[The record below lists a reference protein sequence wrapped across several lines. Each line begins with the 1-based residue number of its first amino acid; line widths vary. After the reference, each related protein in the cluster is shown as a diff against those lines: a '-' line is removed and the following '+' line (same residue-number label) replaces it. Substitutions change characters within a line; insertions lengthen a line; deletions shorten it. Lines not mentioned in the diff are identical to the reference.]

1 MKRAVVLVVAL
12 LFSALACTVSSGSTF
27 AGSSEDQ
34 TENTWE
40 IMASMPK
47 AGNYKAAVVNGKIYI
62 LGTNFGPYEYDPA
75 TDMWTAKNPKPT
87 SGYFAV
93 AAFQNKIYAFGKTT
107 EIYDP
112 ETDMWETNKTVM
124 PTFRREMEANVV
136 NGKIFVIGGDL
147 ADVIF
152 PIVISSVT
160 EVYDPATDSWVTP
173 ASIPYGVRLYAS
185 AVVDGKIYVIGGE
198 YDYGGSTFNQIYDA
212 ENDTWSQGAP
222 VPVNTWGAA
231 AGATTGVKAAKRIY
245 VVGGEG
251 GFGEP
256 LSLNLVYDP
265 QMGTWINGS
274 SLPTARICPTVA
286 VVDDSIYVI
295 GGGMTAAV
303 ERYTPFLFPVV
314 SVSSPEEKTYNA
326 EEVSLNFVVN
336 EQVSWVGYSLDGQD
350 NVTVVGNMTLTGL
363 QDGAHS
369 LMVYAEDVMGDIG
382 ASSMVYFSV
391 SIDGIPEFSS
401 FSTLLFFMI
410 ATLLISVVYFKKC
423 NR

>member
-1 MKRAVVLVVAL
+1 
-12 LFSALACTVSSGSTF
+12 
-27 AGSSEDQ
+27 
-34 TENTWE
+34 
-40 IMASMPK
+40 
-47 AGNYKAAVVNGKIYI
+47 
-62 LGTNFGPYEYDPA
+62 
-75 TDMWTAKNPKPT
+75 
-87 SGYFAV
+87 
-93 AAFQNKIYAFGKTT
+93 
-107 EIYDP
+107 
-112 ETDMWETNKTVM
+112 
-124 PTFRREMEANVV
+124 
-136 NGKIFVIGGDL
+136 
-147 ADVIF
+147 
-152 PIVISSVT
+152 
-160 EVYDPATDSWVTP
+160 
-173 ASIPYGVRLYAS
+173 
-185 AVVDGKIYVIGGE
+185 
-198 YDYGGSTFNQIYDA
+198 
-212 ENDTWSQGAP
+212 
-222 VPVNTWGAA
+222 
-231 AGATTGVKAAKRIY
+231 
-245 VVGGEG
+245 VGGEG

-265 QMGTWINGS
+265 QMDTWINGS

-326 EEVSLNFVVN
+326 AEVSLNFVVN

-369 LMVYAEDVMGDIG
+369 LMVYSEDVMGDIG